1 MLEPSPKRASNAS
14 GMGSCTLLPN
24 SQKHIY
30 SRARGVASRQ
40 LAGLPPAPATP
51 HLVVLL
57 QLTRKRKMAP
67 ACSAQLPGARPANCA
82 QSSCLSSYPQL
93 PSCWLIRESLAFL
106 RLSFSFPVVRLD
118 FREAHGIHTTGRMW
132 EARGVPVK
140 MPALE
145 SAHFCRFFLL
155 LTSMQ
160 FDYLSGYRQGM
171 PELLS
176 MGWGH

>member
-82 QSSCLSSYPQL
+82 QSSCLSSYPPTPLLLAYLGKPGFSSLVFLL
-93 PSCWLIRESLAFL
+93 PSG
-106 RLSFSFPVVRLD
+106 
-118 FREAHGIHTTGRMW
+118 EAGFQRSPQYRYSRQDVGGR
-132 EARGVPVK
+132 RGALK
-140 MPALE
+140 MPALD
-145 SAHFCRFFLL
+145 SAHFYRFF
-155 LTSMQ
+155 SASYQ
-160 FDYLSGYRQGM
+160 YAI
-171 PELLS
+171 
-176 MGWGH
+176 